1 MEKEQLAILWEQFL
15 SGRMSKAERTIFRSQ
30 LQDPANEDLLES
42 LLNNSMDNAEIPFQ
56 PDAQKEKH
64 ILQVLGKISPNTAPV
79 VHRTH
84 FLNRSWFRHAAA
96 VLILM
101 GVGTYLLLKP
111 SRQKMDTATQ
121 TADLIKTI
129 QPGGNKA
136 MLTLAD
142 GSTIVLDSA
151 QTGAIAQQGTARILK
166 DADGNIVYDVNGSP
180 AASQMMNT
188 MHTPVGGKYQLTL
201 PDGTKVW
208 LNAASSITF
217 PVVFPQQERSVTISG
232 EVYFEVAPDQ
242 LRPFFVSGGNGHVQV
257 LGTKFNMNAYEDEDN
272 LKVTLLQG
280 AVKVSDKTSGQNT
293 VLAPGQQAKLDNEK
307 LHTINQ
313 ADIAKVMAWKSDL
326 FNFEDINLKEAMR
339 QISRWYGVKVIYEQ
353 GIPKT
358 QLWGKMSRNTSFE
371 RVLRN
376 LKDIGVN
383 YKMTNKKEL
392 IILP

>member
-1 MEKEQLAILWEQFL
+1 
-15 SGRMSKAERTIFRSQ
+15 MSKAERTAFRSL
-30 LQDPANEDLLES
+30 LQDPAHEDMLET

-84 FLNRSWFRHAAA
+84 FLNRSWFRYAAA
-96 VLILM
+96 ILILA
-101 GVGTYLLLKP
+101 GVGTYFLLRT
-111 SRQKMDTATQ
+111 SGQKMDTAAE
-121 TADLIKTI
+121 TADLVKTI
-129 QPGGNKA
+129 QPGGNRA
-136 MLTLAD
+136 VLTLAD
-142 GSTIVLDSA
+142 GSTILLDSA
-151 QTGAIAQQGTARILK
+151 LTGTIAQQGTARILK
-166 DADGNIVYDVNGSP
+166 DANGSIVYDVNGSP

-188 MHTPVGGKYQLTL
+188 MHTPIGGKYQLTL

-217 PVVFPQQERSVTISG
+217 PVAFPQQERSVTITG
-232 EVYFEVAPDQ
+232 EVYFEVAADQ
-242 LRPFFVSGGNGHVQV
+242 LRPFSVSGGNAKVQV
-257 LGTKFNMNAYEDEDN
+257 LGTQFNMNAYPDEEK
-272 LKVTLLQG
+272 LKVTLLNG
-280 AVKVSDKTSGQNT
+280 AVKVSGISFDQST
-293 VLAPGQQAKLDNEK
+293 VLAPGQQAQLVNEG
-307 LHTINQ
+307 LHTINKI
-313 ADIAKVMAWKSDL
+313 DIAKVMAWKMDL
-326 FNFEDINLKEAMR
+326 FNFEDIDLEEAMR